1 MIEIAINTEGPCAK
15 SLYCILPSSQKAKNV
30 KWANGKELFVAD
42 GRVFIQVSIAL
53 PKAEEDQREYRK
65 AIDMKKTYFMDA
77 ITGSLYREDGRC
89 IATTRINPRKFVRDD
104 KLGLQILQAKRAN

>member
-15 SLYCILPSSQKAKNV
+15 QISCILPSSRYTKNAQWAK
-30 KWANGKELFVAD
+30 GKELFVAD

-89 IATTRINPRKFVRDD
+89 IATTRINPRKFVRND
-104 KLGLQILQAKRAN
+104 KLGLQILQAKAVN